1 LYWGS
6 QYLYR
11 TDDRGASWTRIS
23 PDLSRNLNAAEIPIM
38 GKVWPQGSIAL
49 RESTTTLSDIVSV
62 DESSR
67 WEDLL
72 IVGTDDGLVQI
83 TEDGGRNWRKVED
96 FPGVPKWAYVT
107 DVTMSPIDVNVIFVS
122 LNNWQRGDYKP
133 YIVKS
138 EDRGKTWTN
147 ISGDLPDK
155 HDVWA
160 IAQDHIAP
168 DLLFAGTEFGLFF
181 TVDGGKKWVQLKG
194 GMPPAQVRDLHLQ
207 ERESDVV
214 MATFGRGFWILD
226 DYSALREVSA
236 QAMSEEARLFPIR
249 HAYRFSN
256 WGLGPDGSAGLS
268 SLGGNYTFPN
278 PPYGAGLTYHVRQ
291 DLSADTTL
299 VADIFNG
306 QGTRVRRLTLNKNA
320 GLYRTYWN
328 LAFDPGVAGG
338 PPEPE
343 PDVVVD
349 ADEVQAG
356 QGAGGQQQQQGA
368 QGQGAGRAG
377 GPPAGPP
384 QGRGGGAGGGGR
396 GGGGGGNTAEPGRY
410 RVVIG
415 KLVGETFNQIGPAQF
430 VQVIDLPERNYILWR

>member
-1 LYWGS
+1 MR
-6 QYLYR
+6 Q
-11 TDDRGASWTRIS
+11 
-23 PDLSRNLNAAEIPIM
+23 
-38 GKVWPQGSIAL
+38 
-49 RESTTTLSDIVSV
+49 
-62 DESSR
+62 
-67 WEDLL
+67 
-72 IVGTDDGLVQI
+72 
-83 TEDGGRNWRKVED
+83 
-96 FPGVPKWAYVT
+96 
-107 DVTMSPIDVNVIFVS
+107 
-122 LNNWQRGDYKP
+122 
-133 YIVKS
+133 
-138 EDRGKTWTN
+138 
-147 ISGDLPDK
+147 
-155 HDVWA
+155 
-160 IAQDHIAP
+160 
-168 DLLFAGTEFGLFF
+168 
-181 TVDGGKKWVQLKG
+181 
-194 GMPPAQVRDLHLQ
+194 
-207 ERESDVV
+207 
-214 MATFGRGFWILD
+214 
-226 DYSALREVSA
+226 
-236 QAMSEEARLFPIR
+236 
-249 HAYRFSN
+249 AYRFSN